1 MPRALVPRARTARS
15 APVSAAERLWSGGI
29 GYASLARGM
38 TDAPPEQLTLDL
50 DGFEGPLDLLLS
62 LARAQKVDLRDIS
75 ILQLVEQYL
84 VYVDRARV
92 LQLELAA
99 DYLVM
104 AAWLAY
110 LKSALLLPRDPD
122 VEPDAEELAV
132 RLQLRLERLD
142 AMRDAGA
149 RLMARDRLDRDV
161 FRRGAPEGLHV
172 VRKAFWSVEYYDL
185 LASYGQVTARTRP
198 SLHVV
203 RDREVVTLEA
213 ALARVSALLGTALDW
228 REIERFLPDDGN
240 LRLRRSGL
248 ASSFLAALEL
258 ARQGRA
264 ELRQEA
270 PFAPLYLRRP
280 AS

>member
-1 MPRALVPRARTARS
+1 
-15 APVSAAERLWSGGI
+15 
-29 GYASLARGM
+29 M
-38 TDAPPEQLTLDL
+38 TDAQPEQLTLDL

-84 VYVDRARV
+84 GYVERARV

-110 LKSALLLPRDPD
+110 LKSALLLPRDPE
-122 VEPDAEELAV
+122 VEPDVEELAI

-142 AMRDAGA
+142 AMREAGA
-149 RLMARDRLDRDV
+149 RLMARNRLGRDV

-172 VRKAFWSVEYYDL
+172 VRTSFWEVEYYDM
-185 LASYGQVTARTRP
+185 LAAYGQVKARTRP
-198 SLHVV
+198 ALHVV

-213 ALARVSALLGTALDW
+213 ALTRIAALLGTAIDW
-228 REIERFLPDDGN
+228 REIERFLPETPN
-240 LRLRRSGL
+240 PRLRRSSL
-248 ASSFLAALEL
+248 ASSFLAVLEL

-264 ELRQEA
+264 ELQQEA
-270 PFAPLYLRRP
+270 PFAPLYLRRV
-280 AS
+280 SS